1 MRSICNYCRRKK
13 SQHFIYLQSKYYSST
28 VVFMVYNDQ
37 TLISLLTAIS
47 KAADRA
53 CVVIYSK
60 HNLGRTN

>member
-47 KAADRA
+47 KAAD
-53 CVVIYSK
+53 
-60 HNLGRTN
+60 